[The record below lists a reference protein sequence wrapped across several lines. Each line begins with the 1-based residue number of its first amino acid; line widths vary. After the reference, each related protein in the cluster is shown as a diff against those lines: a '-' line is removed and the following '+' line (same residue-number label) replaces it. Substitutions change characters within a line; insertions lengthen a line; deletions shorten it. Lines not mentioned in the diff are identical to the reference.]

1 VRISNSEYTAFLNNP
16 ERYRLMYKAPL
27 GDKKT
32 GISPAQR
39 SFWLDRGSVFHLLM
53 EAHNK
58 GWSKEKTDA
67 KLKEGQFDAK
77 ATQNGQAL
85 FASFSQRYNCD
96 KRFSIQQWNES
107 NIASEIEF
115 EAKIPG
121 SPHSII
127 GKMDELISYCEGTTN
142 SDAGLWVG
150 DYKTAN
156 AKATENK
163 KRIEFED
170 SSQSDFYINAMRLL
184 GRPVKGMLYR
194 VVTEHNPPQHYVI
207 PVTRSDSRLDVS
219 LLNIHQVA
227 EMITMMMD
235 TFGIDKPWPHPGSS
249 FPCNWRGIN
258 NKSMCEFETLCRR
271 PASEL
276 TQADL
281 EQFVPNKPHLSLME

>member
-1 VRISNSEYTAFLNNP
+1 MKKGHKVRISNSEYTAFLNNQ

-39 SFWLDRGSVFHLLM
+39 SFWLDRGSAFHLLA
-53 EAHNK
+53 EGHNK
-58 GWSKEKTDA
+58 GWSFDVVAAKIKEQ
-67 KLKEGQFDAK
+67 GMDAK
-77 ATQNGQAL
+77 AVANAGAL
-85 FASFSQRYNCD
+85 FQSFRQRYSSD
-96 KRFSIQQWNES
+96 ERFKIQKWDDGNV
-107 NIASEIEF
+107 ASEIEF

-121 SPHSII
+121 SPHSLI
-127 GKMDELISYCEGTTN
+127 GKMDELIEYDG
-142 SDAGLWVG
+142 GMWVG

-258 NKSMCEFETLCRR
+258 GRSNCEFETLCRR
-271 PASEL
+271 PSSEL

-281 EQFVPNKPHLSLME
+281 DQFVPNKP

>member
-1 VRISNSEYTAFLNNP
+1 
-16 ERYRLMYKAPL
+16 MYKAPL

-58 GWSKEKTDA
+58 GWSKEQTDA

-77 ATQNGQAL
+77 ATQNGNAL
-85 FASFSQRYNCD
+85 YLSFTQRYRND
-96 KRFSIQQWNES
+96 DRFRIQQWEES
-107 NIASEIEF
+107 VASEIEF

-121 SPHSII
+121 SPHSLI
-127 GKMDELISYCEGTTN
+127 GKMDELIEYEG
-142 SDAGLWVG
+142 DIWVG

-219 LLNIHQVA
+219 LLNIHQVG
-227 EMITMMMD
+227 EMITIMLD
-235 TFGIDKPWPHPGSS
+235 TFGNDRPWPHPGSS

-258 NKSMCEFETLCRR
+258 GKSMCEFETLCRR
-271 PASEL
+271 PSSEL
-276 TQADL
+276 TQTDL
-281 EQFVPNKPHLSLME
+281 EQFVPNRPHLALME

>member
-1 VRISNSEYTAFLNNP
+1 MKISNSEYTAFLNNP

-32 GISPAQR
+32 GLSPAQR

-53 EAHNK
+53 EAQNK
-58 GWSKEKTDA
+58 SWPQEKIA
-67 KLKEGQFDAK
+67 EKIKEGSFDAK

-85 FASFSQRYNCD
+85 FMAFRQRYNGD
-96 KRFSIQQWNES
+96 KRFSIQQWDEHQV
-107 NIASEIEF
+107 ASEIEF

-121 SPHSII
+121 SPHALI
-127 GKMDELISYCEGTTN
+127 GKMDELIEFEDS
-142 SDAGLWVG
+142 LWVG

-184 GRPVKGMLYR
+184 NRPVKGMLYR
-194 VVTEHNPPQHYVI
+194 VVTEHVPSQHYVI
-207 PVTRSDSRLDVS
+207 PITRPESRLDVS
-219 LLNIHQVA
+219 LLSIHQVA
-227 EMITMMMD
+227 ETIQMFMN
-235 TFGIDKPWPHPGSS
+235 TFGCDVPWPHPGSS

-258 NKSMCEFETLCRR
+258 GKMMCEYADLCRR
-271 PASEL
+271 PSKEL
-276 TQADL
+276 TEADL
-281 EQFVPNKPHLSLME
+281 EQFIPNKPHLTLME

>member
-1 VRISNSEYTAFLNNP
+1 MRISNSEFTAFLNNP

-39 SFWLDRGSVFHLLM
+39 SFWLDRGSAFHLLM

-58 GWSKEKTDA
+58 GWSKEQTDA
-67 KLKEGQFDAK
+67 KLKEGGFDVK
-77 ATQNGQAL
+77 ATQNGHAL
-85 FASFSQRYNCD
+85 YLSFTQRYRGD
-96 KRFSIQQWNES
+96 ERFRLQDWEHGIV
-107 NIASEIEF
+107 ASEIEF

-121 SPHSII
+121 SPHSLI
-127 GKMDELISYCEGTTN
+127 GKMDELIEYEGTI
-142 SDAGLWVG
+142 WVG

-207 PVTRSDSRLDVS
+207 PVIRSDSRLDVA
-219 LLNIHQVA
+219 LLSIHQVC

-235 TFGIDKPWPHPGSS
+235 TFTASKPWPHPGSS
-249 FPCNWRGIN
+249 FPCNWYGIN
-258 NKSMCEFETLCRR
+258 GSSNCEYSTLCRR
-271 PASEL
+271 PSEEL
-276 TQADL
+276 TEADL

>member
-1 VRISNSEYTAFLNNP
+1 
-16 ERYRLMYKAPL
+16 MYKAPL
-27 GDKKT
+27 GNKKT

-58 GWSKEKTDA
+58 DWSKEKIDA

-77 ATQNGQAL
+77 ACANGSAL
-85 FASFSQRYNCD
+85 FASFKQRYQSD
-96 KRFSIQQWNES
+96 SRFIIQQWNDG
-107 NIASEIEF
+107 NVAAEIEF
-115 EAKIPG
+115 KAKIPG
-121 SPHSII
+121 SPHSLI
-127 GKMDELISYCEGTTN
+127 GKMDELIEYDG
-142 SDAGLWVG
+142 GLWVG

-194 VVTEHNPPQHYVI
+194 VVTEHIPSQHYVI
-207 PVTRSDSRLDVS
+207 PIVRSESRLDVS
-219 LLNIHQVA
+219 LLSIHQVC
-227 EMITMMMD
+227 EMITMMID

-258 NKSMCEFETLCRR
+258 GKSMCEFETLCRR

-281 EQFVPNKPHLSLME
+281 EQFVPNRPHLALME

>member
-1 VRISNSEYTAFLNNP
+1 MRISNSEYTAFLNNP

-39 SFWLDRGSVFHLLM
+39 SLWLDRGSVFHLLM

-58 GWSKEKTDA
+58 DWSKEQTEA
-67 KLKEGQFDAK
+67 KLKEGKFDAK

-85 FASFSQRYNCD
+85 FMAFKQRYNGD
-96 KRFSIQQWNES
+96 QRFSIQQWDEHQV
-107 NIASEIEF
+107 ASEIEF

-121 SPHSII
+121 SPHSLI
-127 GKMDELISYCEGTTN
+127 GKIDELIEYEG
-142 SDAGLWVG
+142 AIWVG

-194 VVTEHNPPQHYVI
+194 VVTEHVPSQHYVI
-207 PVTRSDSRLDVS
+207 PITRSESRLDVS
-219 LLNIHQVA
+219 LLSIHQVC
-227 EMITMMMD
+227 EMIAMMMD

-258 NKSMCEFETLCRR
+258 GKSMCEFETLCRR
-271 PASEL
+271 PTSEL

-281 EQFVPNKPHLSLME
+281 EQFIPNKPHLSLME